1 MDAAILH
8 GIQEPTSAVMLAIF
22 QLHCTSA
29 TPSRLQSMMR
39 RLPSPA
45 PAAFRPRNMNIHKR
59 FSAAARHAGVGV
71 ARSRTPPIGRRI
83 TRVWA
88 GRVAAVTFYLSVP
101 GSFDLCRRRRRRCR
115 EFVNHLASW
124 RASLH
129 RVPPH
134 CCAVLPVTV
143 NFTPRIT
150 AAQLRRDRAQ
160 VALVSRFSQELT
172 TFLYK
177 SLFAEKRVSTF
188 RNPFANTSFRSDEL
202 LRISVTRCRR
212 HVLAYDGI
220 RGVVHRGHQR
230 RAHFRGTLQTWQSSW

>member
-1 MDAAILH
+1 
-8 GIQEPTSAVMLAIF
+8 MLAINKNVVGWTSRRREF

-101 GSFDLCRRRRRRCR
+101 GSFDLCRRRSRRCR
-115 EFVNHLASW
+115 EFVNHLASSW

-134 CCAVLPVTV
+134 CCAVFMTV

-150 AAQLRRDRAQ
+150 ADTSRSCRSRACVPFQSRTNDVFIQIFIRRETRFDIPKPVRQ
-160 VALVSRFSQELT
+160 YFVSVGRTS
-172 TFLYK
+172 
-177 SLFAEKRVSTF
+177 ADF
-188 RNPFANTSFRSDEL
+188 RDA
-202 LRISVTRCRR
+202 
-212 HVLAYDGI
+212 
-220 RGVVHRGHQR
+220 
-230 RAHFRGTLQTWQSSW
+230 LQTPRVGV

>member
-1 MDAAILH
+1 
-8 GIQEPTSAVMLAIF
+8 MLQFCTAFNNRHQQLCRRQTRTLSNRRREF
-22 QLHCTSA
+22 QPHCTSA
-29 TPSRLQSMMR
+29 IPSRLQSMMR

-45 PAAFRPRNMNIHKR
+45 PAAFRPRNMNIHKC
-59 FSAAARHAGVGV
+59 FSAAARHAGMGV

-88 GRVAAVTFYLSVP
+88 GRVAAVTFYLSVL
-101 GSFDLCRRRRRRCR
+101 GSFDLCRRRRCR

-150 AAQLRRDRAQ
+150 AAA
-160 VALVSRFSQELT
+160 SRSRSSRT
-172 TFLYK
+172 C
-177 SLFAEKRVSTF
+177 V
-188 RNPFANTSFRSDEL
+188 PF
-202 LRISVTRCRR
+202 
-212 HVLAYDGI
+212 
-220 RGVVHRGHQR
+220 
-230 RAHFRGTLQTWQSSW
+230 QSRTNNVFI